1 MNNTKQI
8 LDTVVETQNKAMNSF
23 VETAN
28 KFQEALKSENAFEK
42 STEIYKNWWESQM
55 SIFKNLSTD
64 SKLDIP
70 YTTNLTTEKA
80 EDFYKNIYTNQL
92 DSIKKATDFNLNL
105 YNSLSSY
112 GKTTNET
119 NEHLLN
125 ANTTWNTL
133 FESWTKTLNSTF
145 ESLTKTLPKDTFNV
159 DLFKNALNTN
169 TLYYKLQ
176 EFYQPLFNTFNTNSF
191 SVDSIKQVFEPTH
204 YKKITEELFQNFFP
218 SNNLNSLLENNTKY
232 VQNFFETQKNTNKE
246 FQTYWSTFTEKF
258 PHLIS
263 GDFAKFN
270 NTFTT
275 VNNSYSEL
283 FAPLMKLVSNTK
295 EKENIELAITAIDKA
310 SVYSTK
316 LAELQYLLYT
326 TGQEVA
332 KDAAN
337 LVTEK
342 SKDVTFTSSFQPFFN
357 DWVSLN
363 EKHYTKLFATEEF
376 SKLKGELTT
385 LSMDIKKNLE
395 YQFENKIEALPLV
408 VKSELNE
415 LYQTIHDLKK
425 TIKNLENKVNTTEK
439 VTATK
444 TTATTN
450 TKKVT
455 TV

>member
-105 YNSLSSY
+105 YNSLSSF

-159 DLFKNALNTN
+159 DLFK
-169 TLYYKLQ
+169 
-176 EFYQPLFNTFNTNSF
+176 
-191 SVDSIKQVFEPTH
+191 
-204 YKKITEELFQNFFP
+204 
-218 SNNLNSLLENNTKY
+218 
-232 VQNFFETQKNTNKE
+232 
-246 FQTYWSTFTEKF
+246 
-258 PHLIS
+258 
-263 GDFAKFN
+263 
-270 NTFTT
+270 
-275 VNNSYSEL
+275 
-283 FAPLMKLVSNTK
+283 MR
-295 EKENIELAITAIDKA
+295 
-310 SVYSTK
+310 
-316 LAELQYLLYT
+316 
-326 TGQEVA
+326 
-332 KDAAN
+332 
-337 LVTEK
+337 
-342 SKDVTFTSSFQPFFN
+342 
-357 DWVSLN
+357 
-363 EKHYTKLFATEEF
+363 
-376 SKLKGELTT
+376 
-385 LSMDIKKNLE
+385 
-395 YQFENKIEALPLV
+395 
-408 VKSELNE
+408 
-415 LYQTIHDLKK
+415 
-425 TIKNLENKVNTTEK
+425 
-439 VTATK
+439 
-444 TTATTN
+444 
-450 TKKVT
+450 
-455 TV
+455 

>member
-8 LDTVVETQNKAMNSF
+8 LDTVVETQTKAMNSF
-23 VETAN
+23 VETAT

-55 SIFKNLSTD
+55 SIYKNLATD
-64 SKLDIP
+64 SKLDVP
-70 YTTNLTTEKA
+70 YTTNYTTEKA
-80 EDFYKNIYTNQL
+80 EDFYKKMYTNQL
-92 DSIKKATDFNLNL
+92 DAIKKATDFNLNL

-112 GKTTNET
+112 GKSTNET
-119 NEHLLN
+119 NDHLQN

-133 FESWTKTLNSTF
+133 FESWTKTLNATL
-145 ESLTKTLPKDTFNV
+145 ETLTKTLPKDTFNV
-159 DLFKNALNTN
+159 DLFKNAMNTN
-169 TLYYKLQ
+169 TLYFKLQ
-176 EFYQPLFNTFNTNSF
+176 EFYQPMFQAFNTPNFSMDSF
-191 SVDSIKQVFEPTH
+191 KHMFEPAS
-204 YKKITEELFQNFFP
+204 YKKITEELFQNYFP
-218 SNNLNSLLENNTKY
+218 TNNLNSLLENNTKF
-232 VQNFFETQKNTNKE
+232 VQNFFESQKNTNKE

-263 GDFAKFN
+263 GDYAKFN
-270 NTFTT
+270 HTVHS

-283 FAPLMKLVSNTK
+283 FAPLMKLVANTK

-316 LAELQYLLYT
+316 LAELQYMLYT
-326 TGQEVA
+326 TGQNVA
-332 KDAAN
+332 TETATM
-337 LVTEK
+337 VTEK
-342 SKDVTFTSSFQPFFN
+342 ATDMNWTSSFQPFFN
-357 DWVSLN
+357 EWVTLN

-385 LSMDIKKNLE
+385 LSLDIKKNLE
-395 YQFENKIEALPLV
+395 YQFENRIESLPLV

-425 TIKNLENKVNTTEK
+425 TIKNLENKVNTTDK
-439 VTATK
+439 VVATK
-444 TTATTN
+444 TTTTA
-450 TKKVT
+450 KKVA

>member
-8 LDTVVETQNKAMNSF
+8 LDTVVETQTKAINSF

-28 KFQEALKSENAFEK
+28 KFQEALKSDNAFEK

-55 SIFKNLSTD
+55 SIYKNLATD
-64 SKLDIP
+64 SKLDVP
-70 YTTNLTTEKA
+70 FTNNFTTDKT

-92 DSIKKATDFNLNL
+92 DAIKKATDFNLNL
-105 YNSLSSY
+105 YNSLSSF
-112 GKTTNET
+112 GKSTNET
-119 NEHLLN
+119 NEHLLY
-125 ANTTWNTL
+125 ANNTWNTL
-133 FESWTKTLNSTF
+133 FESWTKTLNTTI

-159 DLFKNALNTN
+159 DLFKNAMNTN
-169 TLYYKLQ
+169 ALYYKLQ
-176 EFYQPLFNTFNTNSF
+176 EFYQPLFNAFNTKNY
-191 SVDSIKQVFEPTH
+191 SVDTITQLFEPTH

-218 SNNLNSLLENNTKY
+218 TNNLNSLLENNTKY
-232 VQNFFETQKNTNKE
+232 VQNFFESQKNTNKE
-246 FQTYWSTFTEKF
+246 FQAYWNTFTEKF
-258 PHLIS
+258 PHLVS

-270 NTFTT
+270 NTFST
-275 VNNSYSEL
+275 VNNSYSDL

-326 TGQEVA
+326 TGQDVA
-332 KDAAN
+332 KDTAT
-337 LVTEK
+337 LVSEK
-342 SKDVTFTSSFQPFFN
+342 ATDLNWTSSFQPFFN
-357 DWVSLN
+357 EWVTLN
-363 EKHYTKLFATEEF
+363 EKHYTKLFSTEEF

-385 LSMDIKKNLE
+385 LSLDIKKNLE
-395 YQFENKIEALPLV
+395 SQFENKIETLPLV

-425 TIKNLENKVNTTEK
+425 TIKNLENKVNATEK
-439 VTATK
+439 VVAPK
-444 TTATTN
+444 TTTS